1 MEYDAL
7 NANVSTYIAHRAKQD
22 WPANSSEKEYSSLFV
37 DLVDNYNQG
46 AYDATLPFDEVYGF
60 SYSTLNMLLLL
71 SKDMESLKENL
82 KICKPSFIS
91 NVQIDKLFECY
102 ENDY

>member
-1 MEYDAL
+1 ML
-7 NANVSTYIAHRAKQD
+7 RLILR
-22 WPANSSEKEYSSLFV
+22 SEQNRIGLLTAARKIV

>member
-1 MEYDAL
+1 MQML
-7 NANVSTYIAHRAKQD
+7 RLILR
-22 WPANSSEKEYSSLFV
+22 SEQNRIGLLTAARKIV

-46 AYDATLPFDEVYGF
+46 ANNAALPFDEVYGF

-102 ENDY
+102 ENNY

>member
-1 MEYDAL
+1 MQMFRL
-7 NANVSTYIAHRAKQD
+7 ILR
-22 WPANSSEKEYSSLFV
+22 SEQNRIGLLTAARKIV

>member
-1 MEYDAL
+1 MQML
-7 NANVSTYIAHRAKQD
+7 RLILR
-22 WPANSSEKEYSSLFV
+22 SEQNRIGLLTAARKIV

>member
-7 NANVSTYIAHRAKQD
+7 NANVTTYIAQRAKQD
-22 WPANSSEKEYSSLFV
+22 WPVGVSEKEYSSLFV

-46 AYDATLPFDEVYGF
+46 ANNAALPFDEVYGF

-102 ENDY
+102 ENNY